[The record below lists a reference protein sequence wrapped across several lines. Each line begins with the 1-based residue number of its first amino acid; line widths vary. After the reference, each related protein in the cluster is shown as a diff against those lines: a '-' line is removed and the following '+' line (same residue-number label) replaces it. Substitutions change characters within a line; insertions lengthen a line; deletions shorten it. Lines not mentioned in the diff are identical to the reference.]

1 MFTQSAYLYALI
13 IACEAAFWV
22 VLALALVARYVFRRM
37 GLSRVLLFALPVVDL
52 MLLVFTALDL
62 RSGTP
67 ATFAHGLATAYV
79 GFTVAFGGSL
89 VDWADQRFA
98 HRFRRRTA
106 AGRRTFARMA
116 WRRV

>member
-79 GFTVAFGGSL
+79 GFTVAFGGL
-89 VDWADQRFA
+89 VSRLGGPTLRAPL
-98 HRFRRRTA
+98 RRQTA